1 MNDTILSDLRI
12 LPASHIALQ
21 DISVALALQK
31 ENKTLKVAL
40 LVCAV
45 LGGVLLIY
53 KIKKDENGKK
63 D

>member
-21 DISVALALQK
+21 DINAALALQK

-40 LVCAV
+40 LLCAALV
-45 LGGVLLIY
+45 GVLLIY
-53 KIKKDENGKK
+53 KIQKDEN
-63 D
+63 